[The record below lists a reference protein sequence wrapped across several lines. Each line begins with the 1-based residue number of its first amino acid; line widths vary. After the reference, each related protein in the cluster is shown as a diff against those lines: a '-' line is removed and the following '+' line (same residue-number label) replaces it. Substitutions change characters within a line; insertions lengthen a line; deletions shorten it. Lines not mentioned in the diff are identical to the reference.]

1 MNQHSVSQ
9 CFSTIFHIGLSC
21 YICYIRKTRG
31 FEHPIGGPVH
41 LPRLTEDNQDRAQDV
56 RNLDWTAEWPAI
68 LEDSPVAGEIE
79 AAAWRWRSGEVEN
92 DGDRDYHGSMEEN
105 SGISWDQYIGK

>member
-9 CFSTIFHIGLSC
+9 CFSTIFYRSFVTCFTMFYRNQGLRTPGHRFSQ
-21 YICYIRKTRG
+21 
-31 FEHPIGGPVH
+31 
-41 LPRLTEDNQDRAQDV
+41 DNQDRAQDV

-79 AAAWRWRSGEVEN
+79 AAAWPRWRSGE
-92 DGDRDYHGSMEEN
+92 
-105 SGISWDQYIGK
+105 